1 MVVSAPTGR
10 VRVARG
16 PHARLKAF
24 DTRAMNRRRW
34 WRWNAG
40 WGERTASFSEGAED
54 DVETVREGWR
64 AQEACTTAVGSNNRP
79 GWTRYSVQQCF
90 REQVEAAPA
99 RDEAGA
105 ADAAA
110 GLTSAVESRAVSRGA
125 LSARIITWL
134 KRTCILMAFS
144 RLRTNAERQG
154 TGAAGQA

>member
-54 DVETVREGWR
+54 DVRWAQETVREGWR
-64 AQEACTTAVGSNNRP
+64 AQEACTTAVGSNHRP
-79 GWTRYSVQQCF
+79 VS
-90 REQVEAAPA
+90 APA